1 MLDPRRRQF
10 ITLLGGAAATWP
22 LAVRGQQ
29 PTKML
34 RVGALSAQPR
44 AAPIWLAFEQ
54 RMAELGHKQGTNF
67 TFEFVQVANVGDY
80 EGGYRELAARKVDI
94 MLATGPEI
102 TLKSARAA
110 APTLPIVMLA
120 IDYDPIARGH
130 VTSLARPTGNITGM
144 LLQQIELAEKRV
156 QILRDSFPDLPTA
169 IAFWDEISAD
179 QWDAAQ
185 TAAATLGFPLAGV
198 KLDDPP
204 YDYERALAQ
213 SAPNHRGCLMV
224 MVSAFF
230 FRDRARLAE
239 LALRHRIV
247 SMFGFRE
254 WIEAGGLLSYGPNII
269 DLHRRVADY
278 VDRIAK
284 GTKPADLPI
293 EQPSKFEFVVNLKTA
308 KAIGIEMP
316 TSILLRANE
325 VIE

>member
-1 MLDPRRRQF
+1 MKRRAF
-10 ITLLGGAAATWP
+10 ITLLGALAAWP
-22 LAVRGQQ
+22 LAARAQQ
-29 PTKML
+29 VAKML

-54 RMAELGHKQGTNF
+54 RMAQLGHKHGTNF
-67 TFEFVQVANVGDY
+67 TFEFVQVANIGDY
-80 EGGYRELAARKVDI
+80 EGGYRELAAREVDI

-120 IDYDPIARGH
+120 IDYDPVARGH
-130 VTSLARPTGNITGM
+130 VTSLAQPTGNITGM

-156 QILRDSFPDLPTA
+156 QILRDAFPDLPTA
-169 IAFWDEISAD
+169 IAFWDELSAD
-179 QWDAAQ
+179 QWHATQ
-185 TAAATLGFPLAGV
+185 TAAATLVFPIAGV
-198 KLDDPP
+198 KLHDPP
-204 YDYERALAQ
+204 YDYERAIAQ
-213 SAPNHRGCLMV
+213 SAPNQRGCLMV

-269 DLHRRVADY
+269 ELHRRGAHY
-278 VDRIAK
+278 VDRI
-284 GTKPADLPI
+284 
-293 EQPSKFEFVVNLKTA
+293 
-308 KAIGIEMP
+308 
-316 TSILLRANE
+316 
-325 VIE
+325 

>member
-1 MLDPRRRQF
+1 MKRRAF
-10 ITLLGGAAATWP
+10 MALLGGAAAAWP
-22 LAVRGQQ
+22 LAVQAQQ
-29 PTKML
+29 PAKML

-67 TFEFVQVANVGDY
+67 SFEFVQVTNIGDY
-80 EGGYRELAARKVDI
+80 EGGYRELAARNVDI
-94 MLATGPEI
+94 MLATGPEN

-120 IDYDPIARGH
+120 IDYDPIASGH
-130 VTSLARPTGNITGM
+130 VTSLSRPTGNVTGM
-144 LLQQIELAEKRV
+144 HVQQIELAEKRV
-156 QILRDSFPDLPTA
+156 QILRDAFPDLSSA
-169 IAFWDEISAD
+169 ITFWDELSAD
-179 QWDAAQ
+179 QWHSTQ

-198 KLDDPP
+198 KLHDPP
-204 YDYERALAQ
+204 YDYEHALAQ
-213 SAPNHRGCLMV
+213 FGPNHRSCLMV

-230 FRDRARLAE
+230 FRDRAILAE

-254 WIEAGGLLSYGPNII
+254 WAEAGGLLSYGPNII
-269 DLHRRVADY
+269 DMHRRIADY

-284 GTKPADLPI
+284 GTKTADLPI

-316 TSILLRANE
+316 TSILLRADK